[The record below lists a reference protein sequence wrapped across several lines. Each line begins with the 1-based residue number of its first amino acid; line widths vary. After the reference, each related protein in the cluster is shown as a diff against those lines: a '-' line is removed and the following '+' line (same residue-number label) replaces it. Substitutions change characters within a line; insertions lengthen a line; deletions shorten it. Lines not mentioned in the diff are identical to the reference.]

1 MRHDRREKLSSGCI
15 KKCRTEA
22 EVEEAT
28 GRETTTTIETIIIII
43 NAIRVVIDHHHHH
56 GCVLFVVCDFYVL
69 LSLLLSVVFQRE
81 RERERERSNSSS
93 NCLSC
98 VFVLFVV
105 VCIAALARR
114 ADPRDE
120 CVLRFANDTKI
131 IRMARET
138 ALRQALRR
146 G

>member
-1 MRHDRREKLSSGCI
+1 MRHNSREKLSSGCI

-28 GRETTTTIETIIIII
+28 GRETTTTIETIII

-81 RERERERSNSSS
+81 RERERDRIPLRIAFRVSSFS
-93 NCLSC
+93 LL
-98 VFVLFVV
+98 LFVSPRSLG
-105 VCIAALARR
+105 ALTR
-114 ADPRDE
+114 ATNAFSVSRTIP
-120 CVLRFANDTKI
+120 K
-131 IRMARET
+131 
-138 ALRQALRR
+138 
-146 G
+146 

>member
-1 MRHDRREKLSSGCI
+1 MRHNRREKLSSGCI

-28 GRETTTTIETIIIII
+28 GRETTTTIETIIIIII

-81 RERERERSNSSS
+81 REREREIEFLFELPFVCLRSLCC
-93 NCLSC
+93 CLY
-98 VFVLFVV
+98 
-105 VCIAALARR
+105 RR
-114 ADPRDE
+114 ARS
-120 CVLRFANDTKI
+120 
-131 IRMARET
+131 AR
-138 ALRQALRR
+138 
-146 G
+146 

>member
-1 MRHDRREKLSSGCI
+1 M
-15 KKCRTEA
+15 
-22 EVEEAT
+22 EEAT
-28 GRETTTTIETIIIII
+28 GRETTIETIIII
-43 NAIRVVIDHHHHH
+43 NAIRRVVIDHHHHH
-56 GCVLFVVCDFYVL
+56 GCVVLFVVCDFYVL
-69 LSLLLSVVFQRE
+69 LFSLLLSKWSFKERE
-81 RERERERSNSSS
+81 RERERERENSSS

-105 VCIAALARR
+105 VVCIDALARR
-114 ADPRDE
+114 ADPCDE